1 MYINTTKHDPE
12 HGFEFVTTTRDNYPV
27 YLMEQDTDYIPG
39 TMLKNHSFD
48 SQKNRK
54 KYKSKKWFHL
64 SKPKQVAKGGVGIC
78 QYYKVDETKLSAEQR
93 FGRNLHIEEN
103 IT

>member
-27 YLMEQDTDYIPG
+27 YLMEQNTDYIPG

-48 SQKNRK
+48 SKKTGKNTNQRNG
-54 KYKSKKWFHL
+54 S
-64 SKPKQVAKGGVGIC
+64 IC
-78 QYYKVDETKLSAEQR
+78 QNQNKLPKAV
-93 FGRNLHIEEN
+93 
-103 IT
+103 